1 MATELGAGSKH
12 TPVDRIP
19 CQPVSTT
26 ADGIPELVFSPTSIA
41 LNATKFLDHE
51 WVDMGVLLVSVPR
64 PSTDVKMRALHEGGR
79 EVFELLS
86 DSEPGT
92 DDRDSD
98 LEVMEALQCTYR
110 SSSAIPLHDP
120 RAPGD
125 ANGLQSTRMSQA
137 GHKKE
142 KTNYWKYLKRARK
155 QADEYKNLFDL
166 LSNNEVPG
174 LSRLL
179 SNAKREGWSPSKTSE
194 KTKLAIKGEYHTRN
208 YTEFDVDLA
217 ILIYE
222 LGGGAALQ
230 ALNKAPIRLPSRHT
244 IADVCRKLS
253 LRITISDV
261 KVSDILENIKKGSWQ
276 SSAQLLQKLIQAWKL
291 SPFGEAKH
299 GPLWSIASDGDAT
312 RRAAL
317 YLICMHRQLGP
328 DDPLYEFLSELGGLN
343 LYTGEG
349 GLTMDFD

>member
-51 WVDMGVLLVSVPR
+51 WVDMGVLPEFLQQPAQNSTPDASTTRQSVSD
-64 PSTDVKMRALHEGGR
+64 SMRALHEGGC

-86 DSEPGT
+86 DSEPRT

-98 LEVMEALQCTYR
+98 LEVMEALQRTYR

-142 KTNYWKYLKRARK
+142 VRARTD
-155 QADEYKNLFDL
+155 A
-166 LSNNEVPG
+166 
-174 LSRLL
+174 
-179 SNAKREGWSPSKTSE
+179 W
-194 KTKLAIKGEYHTRN
+194 
-208 YTEFDVDLA
+208 
-217 ILIYE
+217 
-222 LGGGAALQ
+222 
-230 ALNKAPIRLPSRHT
+230 
-244 IADVCRKLS
+244 
-253 LRITISDV
+253 LRRW
-261 KVSDILENIKKGSWQ
+261 N
-276 SSAQLLQKLIQAWKL
+276 
-291 SPFGEAKH
+291 
-299 GPLWSIASDGDAT
+299 
-312 RRAAL
+312 
-317 YLICMHRQLGP
+317 
-328 DDPLYEFLSELGGLN
+328 
-343 LYTGEG
+343 
-349 GLTMDFD
+349 